1 MPTAFFNY
9 WNTSFFY
16 FQVDKSKSAKDPGSA
31 DEQEA
36 LVKHS
41 DINGTHV

>member
-1 MPTAFFNY
+1 MAATFFTY
-9 WNTSFFY
+9 WNTNFFY
-16 FQVDKSKSAKDPGSA
+16 FQVDKAKSAKDPGSA